1 MFKTVLLPVDQSRE
15 AREAADVALNVVKTY
30 QANLVILAV
39 LEPEEDET
47 GEPPHSEKM
56 TSEDAVQKLLTEA
69 QAMFVSAG
77 VEVKTLER
85 EGKPAFTIC
94 DVADEIEADLIV
106 MGSRGIG
113 LSEGNVTDSVTN
125 RVINLSPCPVLVVP

>member
-125 RVINLSPCPVLVVP
+125 RNLWHTCRL

>member
-15 AREAADVALNVVKTY
+15 AREAADVALNIVKTY

-56 TSEDAVQKLLTEA
+56 TSEEAVQKLLSEA
-69 QAMFVSAG
+69 QAMFVNAG

-94 DVADEIEADLIV
+94 DVADEIEADMIV
-106 MGSRGIG
+106 MGSRGMG
-113 LSEGNVTDSVTN
+113 LTEGNAADSVTN
-125 RVINLSPCPVLVVP
+125 RVINLSPCPILVVP